1 MSKLNSAVT
10 AAMMAT
16 MSMAPGGTTGART
29 YRNDTNG
36 GNGGSIAVAARRG
49 PINTTAMLRGRKRA
63 ERRARQRARR

>member
-16 MSMAPGGTTGART
+16 MSMAPGGTTSART
-29 YRNDTNG
+29 YRNDTN